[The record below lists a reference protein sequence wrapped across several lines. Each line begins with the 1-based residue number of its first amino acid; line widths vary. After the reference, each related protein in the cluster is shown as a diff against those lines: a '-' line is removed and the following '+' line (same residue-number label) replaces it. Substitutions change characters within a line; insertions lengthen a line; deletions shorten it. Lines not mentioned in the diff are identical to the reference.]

1 MVYELFVYT
10 QQTFICSKSRIE
22 RSVKVKK
29 YMFKVNYEDTRTK
42 SVTSFWCRYCQLI
55 TYLTPFSSFSIVEFE
70 QVNVCWEV

>member
-22 RSVKVKK
+22 RPVKVKK
-29 YMFKVNYEDTRTK
+29 YMFKANYKDTRTK
-42 SVTSFWCRYCQLI
+42 SMTSFWCRYCQLL